1 MCKKLLSIGLALC
14 MLLTLLPKTA
24 QAAETASGTCGD
36 YLVWS
41 LDSAGTLTISGTGD
55 MPEYSSY
62 SEVPW
67 YDYRE
72 EIIHAVITPGITS
85 IAPYCFWRDT
95 NLKSVSIPEGVT
107 RIGAVCFLYC
117 TSLTEIILPIS
128 LKVIEHTAFCNCE
141 NLISV
146 GSIANVS
153 EIGHHAFMDCT
164 SLKNLDL
171 SNLMTTIH
179 GYAFARCESLVSVGD
194 LSNVTHIMENAFLD
208 CKKLQTINS
217 LANVVKYSDEA
228 FSGCVSLTSVGEVNP
243 DATVGRNVFYNC
255 SKLVQRNILDPE
267 ASIHDMSSDWSVNN
281 ASRIG
286 WINIGTCPQNPE
298 YRGKETVKLVN
309 SLCDGLTD
317 DLSKAKTLYAWIVD
331 NICYDWDRYNRPGL
345 LAWLITDED
354 SAKLKA
360 AGGFD
365 DMMRYEREDV
375 AVILNRG
382 ICDDFSWV
390 YAVMLQL
397 VGIPASK
404 QSCEVSF
411 SPDSHACVMA
421 YLDGEWRFFDP
432 TLDAKGRY
440 AKETY
445 YFEPSDGNWAYFNMD
460 IQQFSTGH
468 FFSEDIGAIADNT
481 PSDWAKDEVW
491 QAQLSQLAPSNLQS
505 KYRREITRE
514 EFCGLM
520 VALIEK
526 YAGQDINDYLSGKGL
541 TPTAS
546 FTDTTNPS
554 VLATHALGI
563 VNGISE
569 KEFKP
574 NGYITRQE
582 AAVMLARTARLL
594 GVTAEDAGSF
604 TDANKFAPWAAADI
618 SFVSGLTDPATGG
631 KVMGGIGDG
640 TFDPFSHY
648 SREQAILTTLRI
660 FHCLAE

>member
-1 MCKKLLSIGLALC
+1 MYKRLLSLSLALC
-14 MLLTLLPKTA
+14 MMLTLLPGTA
-24 QAAETASGTCGD
+24 QAAEIASGSCGD
-36 YLVWS
+36 NLTWV
-41 LDSAGTLTISGTGD
+41 LDSTGTFTVSGTGD
-55 MPEYSSY
+55 MTEYASY

-67 YDYRE
+67 SDYRE
-72 EIIHAVITPGITS
+72 KIVNAVIMPGVTS

-107 RIGAVCFLYC
+107 KIGAVCFL
-117 TSLTEIILPIS
+117 
-128 LKVIEHTAFCNCE
+128 ACE
-141 NLISV
+141 NLTSINLPRSLQEIDYMAFDGCSNLASV

-164 SLKNLDL
+164 SLKSLDL
-171 SNLMTTIH
+171 SSLMTTIH

-217 LANVVKYSDEA
+217 LAKVTKFNDEA

-243 DATVGRNVFYNC
+243 EASVGRNVFYNC
-255 SKLVQRNILDPE
+255 SKLAQRDILDPE
-267 ASIHDMSSDWSVNN
+267 ASIHDISSDWSVNN

-286 WINIGTCPQNPE
+286 WINIGTCPQNPD
-298 YRGKETVKLVN
+298 YRGEETVKLVN

-317 DLSKAKTLYAWIVD
+317 DLSKAKALYAWIVD
-331 NICYDWDRYNRPGL
+331 NICYDYDRYNRPGL

-354 SAKLKA
+354 RTKLKA

-375 AVILNRG
+375 AVILKRG
-382 ICDDFSWV
+382 VCDDYSWV

-397 VGIPASK
+397 VGIPARSE
-404 QSCEVSF
+404 SCEVSF
-411 SPDSHACVMA
+411 SPDSHKCVMA

-440 AKETY
+440 VKETY
-445 YFEPSDGNWAYFNMD
+445 YFESSGGSWSYFNMD
-460 IQQFSTGH
+460 MQQFSKGH
-468 FFSEDIGAIADNT
+468 FFSENVGAIADNT

-491 QAQLSQLAPSNLQS
+491 QAQLAQLAPSNLQS

-520 VALIEK
+520 VTLVEK
-526 YAGQDINDYLSGKGL
+526 QTGQSISDYLSAKGL
-541 TPTAS
+541 AAKAS
-546 FTDTTNPS
+546 FTDTTDPS
-554 VLATHALGI
+554 VLAAYALGI
-563 VNGISE
+563 VNGKSE
-569 KEFKP
+569 NKFSP
-574 NGYITRQE
+574 RGSITRQE
-582 AAVMLARTARLL
+582 AAVMLARTARIL
-594 GVTAEDAGSF
+594 GVTTENKGSF
-604 TDANKFAPWAAADI
+604 TDTQQFASWAADDI
-618 SFVSGLTDPATGG
+618 AFVSGLTDPITGG
-631 KVMGGIGDG
+631 KVMGGMGDG
-640 TFDPFSHY
+640 TFAPAAFY

-660 FHCLAE
+660 FHCAT

>member
-1 MCKKLLSIGLALC
+1 MGKRLLSICLTLC

-24 QAAETASGTCGD
+24 WAAETVSGTCGE
-36 YLVWS
+36 YLAWT
-41 LDSAGTLTISGTGD
+41 LDSTGTLTISGTGD

-67 YDYRE
+67 CEYRE
-72 EIIHAVITPGITS
+72 RIIHAIIAPGVTS
-85 IAPYCFWRDT
+85 IAPYCFWYDE
-95 NLKSVSIPEGVT
+95 NLKSVSISEGVT
-107 RIGAVCFLYC
+107 QIGAVCFQYC
-117 TSLTEIILPIS
+117 TSLQEIKLPAS
-128 LKVIEHTAFCNCE
+128 LNTIEHSAFYNCE
-141 NLISV
+141 NLTTV

-153 EIGHHAFMDCT
+153 EIGHHAFMNCT
-164 SLKNLDL
+164 NLKNLDL

-179 GYAFARCESLVSVGD
+179 GYAFAKCESLVSVGD

-217 LANVVKYSDEA
+217 LAKVTKFNDEA
-228 FSGCVSLTSVGEVNP
+228 FSGCVSLTSVGEVNSE
-243 DATVGRNVFYNC
+243 ASMGRNVFYNC
-255 SKLVQRNILDPE
+255 SRLVQRDTLDPE
-267 ASIHDMSSDWSVNN
+267 ASIHDISSDWSVNN

-286 WINIGTCPQNPE
+286 WINIGTCPQDPE

-309 SLCDGLTD
+309 SLCEGLTD
-317 DLSKAKTLYAWIVD
+317 DLSKAKALYGWVVN
-331 NICYDWDRYNRPGL
+331 NICYDFDRANRPGL

-354 SAKLKA
+354 RVKLKA

-375 AVILNRG
+375 AVILKRG

-397 VGIPASK
+397 VGISASK

-432 TLDAKGRY
+432 TLDANGKYVKERY
-440 AKETY
+440 S
-445 YFEPSDGNWAYFNMD
+445 FEPSDGNWAYFNMD
-460 IQQFSTGH
+460 IQQFSKGH
-468 FFSEDIGAIADNT
+468 FFSEDVGAIADNT

-526 YAGQDINDYLSGKGL
+526 HAGQDINEYLSTKGL
-541 TPTAS
+541 TPAAS
-546 FTDTTNPS
+546 FTDTSDPS
-554 VLATHALGI
+554 VLATHVLGI

-574 NGYITRQE
+574 RGYITRQE

-594 GVTAEDAGSF
+594 GVTTEKAGSF
-604 TDANKFAPWAAADI
+604 TDASKFASWAAADI
-618 SFVSGLTDPATGG
+618 SFVSGLTDPTTGRN
-631 KVMGGIGDG
+631 VMGGIGDG
-640 TFDPFSHY
+640 AFDPFARY
-648 SREQAILTTLRI
+648 SREQAILTTLRL
-660 FHCLAE
+660 FHCAAE